1 MKIHLDTGNIC
12 YNNLNLRES
21 IYSFLNA
28 QQNETKKFIDFDL
41 DINDN
46 FEFYV
51 DEVIA
56 DVTDDKF
63 DNDAHSTSKFL
74 FYYFN
79 SLRCH
84 LGEEPYKVR
93 HTTFFGWSTL
103 SRKSTE

>member
-41 DINDN
+41 D
-46 FEFYV
+46 
-51 DEVIA
+51 IA

-93 HTTFFGWSTL
+93 HTTFFG
-103 SRKSTE
+103 